1 MHSFG
6 HDEWHHSTAA
16 LHRWLLARNPHAHPR
31 SPLAAFGPVHS
42 DGHGGYG
49 GGCGGGGGDGTAFV
63 TASIKFKTSRTML
76 QTLFPTNDFSFQS
89 PATVAYATL
98 AVTTLRDA
106 AAPGGRGGEC
116 SRHRYELYVHGVQYK
131 SARDRL
137 TVYSG
142 SYLIIVFEDPTAA
155 ASSFEGDGQGA
166 MGWPRLFAALD
177 VSRSAD
183 TAYSLVAAWR
193 GVPFARFALRDLQ
206 DAQPTGHGS
215 SSGDDDG
222 DEGVLWYRYVPAVGE
237 PGKSDAEY
245 AVFAPPASGGKAG
258 GKRYLAREASFSFQS
273 PPESQPQDDGKG
285 TLPPPLPPTLA
296 QVVATL
302 AQVPVYAITRGQ
314 IVEGTGTG
322 GLVNAASPRR
332 I

>member
-1 MHSFG
+1 MHNFG

-16 LHRWLLARNPHAHPR
+16 LRRWLLARNPHAHPR

-42 DGHGGYG
+42 EGH
-49 GGCGGGGGDGTAFV
+49 GGGDGTAFV

-76 QTLFPTNDFSFQS
+76 QTLFPTNDFSFRS

-106 AAPGGRGGEC
+106 AAPGGGC
-116 SRHRYELYVHGVQYK
+116 SRHRYGLYVHGVQYK
-131 SARDRL
+131 SARDRG

-142 SYLIIVFEDPTAA
+142 SYLVIVFEDPAAA
-155 ASSFEGDGQGA
+155 ASSCEDDGQGT

-183 TAYSLVAAWR
+183 AAYSLVAAWQ
-193 GVPFARFALRDLQ
+193 GAPFARFALRDLQ
-206 DAQPTGHGS
+206 DAQPTGHDG

-237 PGKSDAEY
+237 PGKSDVEY
-245 AVFAPPASGGKAG
+245 AVFAPPATTSTASTTATASGGKAS
-258 GKRYLAREASFSFQS
+258 GKRYIAQGASFSFQS
-273 PPESQPQDDGKG
+273 PPESQPQDDCKG

-296 QVVATL
+296 QAVATL

-322 GLVNAASPRR
+322 GLVNAASARR
-332 I
+332 V